1 MSRSAST
8 RRGGR
13 TRTTDGGFSLIE
25 VVVAIGLVGLL
36 VAAILPAVVLGIRSN
51 AVATTN
57 TQARG
62 LAQAEMERMRNLPFH
77 IARNAGE
84 FVDVL
89 DYYFPDTTAAPAV
102 TCRDGE
108 RWTIPSSTWKGYV
121 TSTEGTAR
129 CAWEP
134 EDGPFYRQVR
144 QEGRFTVVTATQFLT
159 NATPPTVVTPTA
171 GYRNVGTVAAGQDSP
186 PALQVAARV
195 TVFANDLGDR
205 EPVSS
210 ATQIGRRDLT
220 FTRVASS
227 VDVTAIEVG
236 TTTKDGLPLTL
247 AVGSV
252 DLAAEV
258 TTTSEARATLAAALT
273 GLGTGQ
279 QAGGAQLSMEA
290 PADGSQAG
298 TSVSGG
304 ALDTGQGCFLV
315 CWGGTSHSGATLT
328 TAEGLP
334 NVGSPTSPV
343 LASLDDL
350 SNAGFALGQGTS
362 PGYRSELRL
371 RNRLVRVDTG
381 PGVKTGVS
389 TTCTAADA
397 GSVVRARAGGWLRT
411 TDPGPTNNGLVE
423 ACGVA
428 RTAPISILPTTF
440 APDGV
445 LRVSL
450 ETARASCVVSGPAH
464 TPTASAAYRALVEYD
479 NGSGFVPLA
488 LIRSGPAL
496 AGDPA
501 VPSSLDGL
509 DLASYSLG
517 AGNGTLAD
525 YISSL
530 SSISSSDL
538 VQATSSNRARVSV
551 PGIVRINSVPLRP
564 AVPTPT
570 PTPTPSPTTSPSP
583 APETEAEADP
593 TVVEP
598 SPSPTP
604 SPAPAPAV
612 ALDPLSTLTVSLG
625 VLSCSAEDQR

>member
-1 MSRSAST
+1 
-8 RRGGR
+8 
-13 TRTTDGGFSLIE
+13 
-25 VVVAIGLVGLL
+25 
-36 VAAILPAVVLGIRSN
+36 
-51 AVATTN
+51 
-57 TQARG
+57 
-62 LAQAEMERMRNLPFH
+62 
-77 IARNAGE
+77 
-84 FVDVL
+84 
-89 DYYFPDTTAAPAV
+89 
-102 TCRDGE
+102 
-108 RWTIPSSTWKGYV
+108 
-121 TSTEGTAR
+121 
-129 CAWEP
+129 
-134 EDGPFYRQVR
+134 
-144 QEGRFTVVTATQFLT
+144 
-159 NATPPTVVTPTA
+159 
-171 GYRNVGTVAAGQDSP
+171 
-186 PALQVAARV
+186 
-195 TVFANDLGDR
+195 
-205 EPVSS
+205 
-210 ATQIGRRDLT
+210 
-220 FTRVASS
+220 
-227 VDVTAIEVG
+227 
-236 TTTKDGLPLTL
+236 
-247 AVGSV
+247 
-252 DLAAEV
+252 
-258 TTTSEARATLAAALT
+258 
-273 GLGTGQ
+273 
-279 QAGGAQLSMEA
+279 MEA
-290 PADGSQAG
+290 PTDGSQPG

-304 ALDTGQGCFLV
+304 ALDTGQGCFLA
-315 CWGGTSHSGATLT
+315 CWGGTSHSGATLA

-334 NVGSPTSPV
+334 NVGSPTAPV

-411 TDPGPTNNGLVE
+411 TDPGPTNNGAVE

-450 ETARASCVVSGPAH
+450 EAARASCVVSGPAH

-525 YISSL
+525 YISSW

-570 PTPTPSPTTSPSP
+570 PSPSPTTSPSP
-583 APETEAEADP
+583 APETESDP
-593 TVVEP
+593 TAVEP
-598 SPSPTP
+598 SPSASPTPTP
-604 SPAPAPAV
+604 SPTPTV

-625 VLSCSAEDQR
+625 ALSCSAEDQR